1 MGRRTMRT
9 QIASW
14 KCGHFSPVLVEEVE
28 GGKRARCLMCEEC
41 GDVREGA
48 EEALYAL
55 RERARQRDEAQSA

>member
-1 MGRRTMRT
+1 MRRRTNT
-9 QIASW
+9 PVSSW

-28 GGKRARCLMCEEC
+28 GGKRARCLMCEER
-41 GDVREGA
+41 GPVSEGP